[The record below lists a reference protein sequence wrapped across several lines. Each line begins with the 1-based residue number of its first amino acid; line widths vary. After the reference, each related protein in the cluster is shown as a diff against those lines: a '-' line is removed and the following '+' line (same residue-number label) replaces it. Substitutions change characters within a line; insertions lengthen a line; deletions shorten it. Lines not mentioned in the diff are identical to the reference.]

1 MFLSEFELLV
11 KIEMLREYSI
21 LRSGV
26 VNHGK
31 KGDDGNGRRRDGKEE
46 NSKEDGIEGIAICS
60 VV

>member
-1 MFLSEFELLV
+1 M

-31 KGDDGNGRRRDGKEE
+31 KGDDDNGRRRDGKEE